1 MISAILS
8 GFLACVGPTLS
19 FAGVNAAWFSSAQ
32 ILGALAASACLGVV
46 AGAALGFLPPP
57 VAGAGTG
64 LLFAI
69 MSERLL
75 YHFCP
80 RIPARLAAALLI
92 SAFCGATAFF
102 GGMLSL
108 CAILLT
114 YALFAL
120 WDLRKRWNLP
130 KEPLFSA
137 EHFSKT
143 PNAPEEAASSLV
155 LKERPNIYVLFLE
168 SFHSREALR
177 TLYDSDDDGLTDFL
191 RECGFTVFEN
201 SLSNACWT
209 QHSMQVLLRMAHY
222 EYHAK
227 GTPEAIR
234 HLLGNGYEIQFL
246 DDYMY
251 TFKTYLPW
259 AAWHNFTIPN
269 WILWLYSTMLPLF
282 MQSKILMRITGNI
295 DPFTDR
301 SNYAGVRGALQE
313 RMAKSYAHPQCY
325 VIRFGA
331 HHVNNQYRWSRDT
344 RWPEHYLPTWHA
356 AAANVRDMVS
366 LILRHDPKACIV
378 AMGDHGPHMYED
390 VWRGASD
397 CNAAMAGKGVAP
409 SLVCLDL
416 AGVLVAVRPPDAA
429 PLPQQTMSP
438 CNLFRLVFEI
448 LGGTGPCLTRIPN
461 TTYHY
466 DSRYP
471 RPFVLAREGVPLERW
486 EVSQDAERIGQ
497 QLEAL
502 EREPDSPEKVCS
514 LAIALEYGGQVE
526 AAGTLLLNCLKRTG
540 NITLLGVP
548 LGSVLL
554 RQGKAKEVLEFLE
567 PELSR
572 SHDPKL
578 LEIVLWAMTIVSGSA
593 REATAVLSQKA
604 GHFAM
609 DDDACLELQA
619 TLQQRAGQLEEA
631 NATWSALTAKP
642 FSIQREHYERQIRA
656 VCAHARCLEAIG
668 KTPEAL
674 ALLDNL
680 LDTTKYPNHEYNAP
694 LWNILGLSLR
704 RGDWEKTLRRFQT
717 AFSIMTI
724 PYPATLPLWYAG
736 CLEQAGDY
744 GEAFKVLADAVER
757 NANVPLFTAQA
768 GLFLIRLRN
777 GAANL
782 RDVRKQGY
790 AYLRQQGEMLRP
802 IFDSEWYSQKYASI
816 IPKGMKA
823 DQHFLHY
830 GRLLGLD
837 PSPYLNTV
845 FYLITQPDIL
855 QGGYDPLWHFIIC
868 DPYENRDPSLFF
880 HIPAYLARHRDVDW
894 TKINPLVHYL
904 TQKNTTR
911 IK

>member
-1 MISAILS
+1 MISALLA
-8 GFLACVGPTLS
+8 GLLACIAPTIS
-19 FAGVNAAWFSSAQ
+19 FAGINTIWFSPRQ
-32 ILGALAASACLGVV
+32 ILGALAASACLGLL
-46 AGAALGFLPPP
+46 AGLGLGCFPPP
-57 VAGAGTG
+57 VAGAGAG

-80 RIPARLAAALLI
+80 RTKVRLAVALLI
-92 SAFCGATAFF
+92 SAFCGALAFF
-102 GGMLSL
+102 GGMPSL
-108 CAILLT
+108 CALFLT

-120 WDLRKRWNLP
+120 WDLRKRWNMP

-137 EHFSKT
+137 DHFSKT
-143 PNAPEEAASSLV
+143 LDAPEETASSLV

-168 SFHSREALR
+168 SFHSPEALR
-177 TLYDSDDDGLTDFL
+177 TLYGSEDDGLTDFL
-191 RECGFTVFEN
+191 NKCGFTIFKN

-234 HLLGNGYEIQFL
+234 HLLGNGYELQFL
-246 DDYMY
+246 DVYMY

-259 AAWHNFTIPN
+259 AAWYNFTIPP
-269 WILWLYSTMLPLF
+269 WILWLYSNMLPLF

-295 DPFTDR
+295 DPFTD
-301 SNYAGVRGALQE
+301 NNDYAGVRGAFQE

-331 HHVNNQYRWSRDT
+331 LHVDNQYRWSKDT
-344 RWPEHYLPTWHA
+344 RWPEQYLPSWHD
-356 AAANVRDMVS
+356 AAANLKDIVS
-366 LILRHDPKACIV
+366 LILDHDPKACIV
-378 AMGDHGPHMYED
+378 ALGDHGPHMYED
-390 VWRGASD
+390 VWRGGSD
-397 CNAAMAGKGVAP
+397 CNAAMLGQGLAP

-416 AGVLVAVRPPDAA
+416 AGVLVAVRPPDAV
-429 PLPQQTMSP
+429 PLPQQTISP
-438 CNLFRLVFEI
+438 CNLFRLVFEL
-448 LGGTGPCLTRIPN
+448 LGGTGPSLTRIPN

-466 DSRYP
+466 DSRYS
-471 RPFVLAREGVPLERW
+471 RPFVLARECVPLERW
-486 EVSQDAERIGQ
+486 EVSQDRERIEQ
-497 QLEAL
+497 QLDAL
-502 EREPDSPEKVCS
+502 KQDPDSPEKVCS

-540 NITLLGVP
+540 DITLLGVP
-548 LGSVLL
+548 LGSALL

-642 FSIQREHYERQIRA
+642 FSRNQECYERQIRA
-656 VCAHARCLEAIG
+656 ACAHARCLEALG
-668 KTPEAL
+668 KIPDAL
-674 ALLDNL
+674 TLLDNL
-680 LDTTKYPNHEYNAP
+680 LDNTKYPNHEYNAP

-704 RGDWEKTLRRFQT
+704 CGDWEKTLRRFQT

-724 PYPATLPLWYAG
+724 PYPATLSLWYAG
-736 CLEQAGDY
+736 CLEQTGDY
-744 GEAFKVLADAVER
+744 GEAFKALAAAAER

-777 GAANL
+777 VNANL

-790 AYLRQQGEMLRP
+790 AYLRQQGERLKLV
-802 IFDSEWYSQKYASI
+802 FDAEWYSQKYAAI
-816 IPKGMKA
+816 LPKGMA
-823 DQHFLHY
+823 PEQHFLHY

-845 FYLITQPDIL
+845 FYLITQSDIL

-880 HIPAYLARHRDVDW
+880 HIPAYLARHRDINW

-904 TQKNTTR
+904 AHKNTTNT
-911 IK
+911 